1 MTQTRFSLALDQGAL
16 TLSDGTVCVWNAPA
30 DMALDFAPL
39 DQLHMIQT
47 FAPAHDTYAARG
59 VSVATAATG
68 AYDTA
73 LVFCQRARAATF
85 AALFD
90 ALACTPPGAL
100 IAVTFP
106 GAFSADGIDKGSA
119 LLAQHLP
126 ALAGKVADLGA
137 GWGYLSGKVL
147 GSDKVTSLDMIEA
160 DHNALDAAKLNI
172 TDPRAVMHWADMARF
187 QGGPYDAIIS
197 LLAPKG
203 QFWMVANRNLPY
215 EQTLDTLFSQVDT
228 IAQTGGFKV
237 IRARRPKPAQKA
249 RAAR

>member
-1 MTQTRFSLALDQGAL
+1 M
-16 TLSDGTVCVWNAPA
+16 
-30 DMALDFAPL
+30 
-39 DQLHMIQT
+39 
-47 FAPAHDTYAARG
+47 
-59 VSVATAATG
+59 
-68 AYDTA
+68 
-73 LVFCQRARAATF
+73 
-85 AALFD
+85 
-90 ALACTPPGAL
+90 
-100 IAVTFP
+100 TFP

-197 LLAPKG
+197 NPPFHTTRTPTPELGQMFISRAAELLAPKG